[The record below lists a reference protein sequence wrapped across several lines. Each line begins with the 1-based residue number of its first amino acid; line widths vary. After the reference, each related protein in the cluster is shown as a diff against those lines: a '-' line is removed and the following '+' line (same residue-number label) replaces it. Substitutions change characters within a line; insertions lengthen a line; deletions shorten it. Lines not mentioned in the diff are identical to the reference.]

1 MNEIPNIITER
12 VDDIPLLI
20 EQMQRMGLPTLFD
33 DHFPTHGNWTG
44 LSVGWVS
51 TIWISSILSRGDH
64 RMVHV
69 EPWVAKR
76 LWTLRVTTGQAV
88 RCVDFTDDRLEI
100 VLRRL
105 SDDTRWAAFE
115 SALNQHTVRVY
126 DLAAERVHV
135 DSTSASVYATV
146 SEGGLFQF
154 GHSKDER
161 PDLPQVKVMQAVL
174 DPLGMPLATDV
185 VSGERA
191 DDPLYMP
198 CIERVQ
204 ASVGRHGLLY
214 VGDCKMASHD
224 TRARIAAAGD
234 FYLCPLPQVQL
245 DQGEFDAALE
255 AVCHGEHVL
264 SSVVREGPKGQP
276 EVIAEGYEYPVAM
289 SQKGEGQGE
298 SWTERRLMVRSV
310 RHAQAAEAALRARVA
325 KAIAQI
331 EALNQRG
338 RGKKRF
344 ENVSAFRQA
353 VLAIVQR
360 YSVEDLIWFRLT
372 QHNRPRPVRA
382 YRGQPARV
390 DHDRHAT
397 VEVRVDE
404 AALEATIHRLG
415 WRVYGTN
422 QPGVSLSLAHA
433 VLASRSAYQ
442 VERSLGRLTGRPL
455 SLTPMDV
462 QRDDHATGRIRLWSI
477 ALRVLT
483 LVACVGRRPLATEGA
498 KLAGLYAGNPKR
510 ETDRPTAERVLE
522 AFQDIM
528 LTIIKGP
535 QQTDRHMV
543 ALSPLPQRVLEIL
556 GFSSALYTRL
566 CTVFSE
572 PP

>member
-20 EQMQRMGLPTLFD
+20 EQMQRMGMPTLLD
-33 DHFPTHGNWTG
+33 NHFPTHGNWTG
-44 LSVGWVS
+44 LSLGWVS
-51 TIWISSILSRGDH
+51 TIWLSSILSRGDH

-76 LWTLRVTTGQAV
+76 LWTLAVTTGQAV
-88 RCVDFTDDRLEI
+88 TRVDFTDDRLEI

-126 DLAAERVHV
+126 ELCSERVHV

-154 GHSKDER
+154 GHSKDDR

-191 DDPLYMP
+191 DDPLYLP

-204 ASVGRHGLLY
+204 ASLGRHGLLY
-214 VGDCKMASHD
+214 VGDCKMASRE
-224 TRARIAAAGD
+224 TRARIAAVGD

-245 DQGEFDAALE
+245 AAGEFDAALE
-255 AVCHGEHVL
+255 ALCKGEHAL
-264 SSVVREGPKGQP
+264 SSVVREGPKD
-276 EVIAEGYEYPVAM
+276 EAELIAQGYEYPVAM
-289 SQKGEGQGE
+289 SQKVDDKVENW
-298 SWTERRLMVRSV
+298 SERRLVVRSL
-310 RHAQAAEAALRARVA
+310 RHAQAAEAALRTRVA
-325 KAIAQI
+325 KAMAQI
-331 EALNQRG
+331 EALNQLG

-344 ENVSAFRQA
+344 ETVSTLRQA
-353 VLAIVQR
+353 VVAILQR
-360 YSVEDLIWFRLT
+360 YRVEDLIWFRLT
-372 QHNRPRPVRA
+372 QHDTPRAVRA

-390 DHDRHAT
+390 DHNRHAS

-404 AALEATIHRLG
+404 AALEATIGRLG

-422 QPGVSLSLAHA
+422 QALESLSLAQA
-433 VLASRSAYQ
+433 VLAYRSEYQ
-442 VERSLGRLTGRPL
+442 VERSFGRLKGRPL
-455 SLTPMDV
+455 SLTPMYV
-462 QRDDHATGRIRLWSI
+462 QRDDHATGLIRLLSI

-483 LVACVGRRPLATEGA
+483 LLEFIGRRQLAAEGA

-510 ETDRPTAERVLE
+510 ETDRPTAERLLE
-522 AFQDIM
+522 AFQDIT
-528 LTIIKGP
+528 LTLIKGA
-535 QQTDRHMV
+535 QQTDRYV
-543 ALSPLPQRVLEIL
+543 TALSPLQQRILEIL
-556 GFSSALYTRL
+556 GFSSELYTRL
-566 CTVFSE
+566 CTVSSE

>member
-1 MNEIPNIITER
+1 MNAIPHIITER
-12 VDDIPLLI
+12 VDDIPLLL
-20 EQMQRMGLPTLFD
+20 EQMQRMGLPALLD
-33 DHFPTHGNWTG
+33 AHFPTHGNWQG
-44 LSVGWVS
+44 LSLGWLT
-51 TIWISSILSRGDH
+51 TIWLSSMLSRGDH

-76 LWTLRVTTGQAV
+76 LWTLGFTTGQAV
-88 RCVDFTDDRLEI
+88 MRVDFTDDRLEI

-126 DLAAERVHV
+126 DLSTARVHV

-146 SEGGLFQF
+146 TEGGLFQF

-191 DDPLYMP
+191 DDPLYLP

-214 VGDCKMASHD
+214 VGDCKMASRD
-224 TRARIAAAGD
+224 TRARLAAAGD

-245 DQGEFDAALE
+245 AEGEFDAAL
-255 AVCHGEHVL
+255 AAIWRGEHAL
-264 SSVVREGPKGQP
+264 RTVVREGPQGKA
-276 EVIAEGYEYPVAM
+276 ELIAEGYEYPIAM
-289 SQKGEGQGE
+289 SQQVDEQVRH
-298 SWTERRLMVRSV
+298 WTERRLVVRSV
-310 RHAQAAEAALRARVA
+310 QHAQAAEAALRARVA
-325 KAIAQI
+325 QAMVQI

-338 RGKKRF
+338 RGKQRF
-344 ENVSAFRQA
+344 ETVSALRQA
-353 VLAIVQR
+353 VVAIMQR
-360 YSVEDLIWFRLT
+360 YSVEDLLWFRLNQYDT
-372 QHNRPRPVRA
+372 PRLVRA

-422 QPGVSLSLAHA
+422 QPGESLSLAQA
-433 VLASRSAYQ
+433 VLAYRSEYQ
-442 VERSLGRLTGRPL
+442 VERSFGRLKGRPL
-455 SLTPMDV
+455 SLTPMYV
-462 QRDDHATGRIRLWSI
+462 QRDDHATGLIRLLSI

-483 LVACVGRRPLATEGA
+483 LLEFVGRRQLATEGA
-498 KLAGLYAGNPKR
+498 KLAGLYAGNPQR
-510 ETDRPTAERVLE
+510 ETDRPTAERLLE
-522 AFQDIM
+522 AFQDIT

-535 QQTDRHMV
+535 QRTDRPMT
-543 ALSPLPQRVLEIL
+543 ALSPLQQRILEVL
-556 GFSSALYTRL
+556 GCSSALYTRL
-566 CTVFSE
+566 CTISSE